1 MKYGRIISV
10 ALFLTI
16 LAVVGFVIAQDSS
29 AAVIVLPGS
38 GSVGTGYT
46 ITLMG
51 FQAEEDVSLVI
62 THVTN
67 NEVYFQ
73 TTLTTD
79 DDGSASTVIH
89 SQRDDAPGEYR
100 VQASVA
106 EGASASTSFQILSS
120 EEAEERS
127 APGPRYSDA
136 TAIQNGEWVGETT
149 TESGVIAYS
158 FSANSG
164 DILDAQLSSEV
175 FDAYL
180 VLLNSAGAELTM
192 DDDSGPDLN
201 AHISEYTLPETGEYT
216 LLATSWRYYHL
227 GESAS
232 TGEFRLDF
240 QLTSDAMPTPSSE
253 ASPSTSTTTESD
265 SEGEFETEI
274 SASLSEAEPI
284 MRFTFRA
291 SAGQSISARLRSD
304 EFDPY
309 LMIENTAGETL
320 VSDDDGDGG
329 LNSRIE
335 DYTFSEEGEY
345 SIVVSSWEYIHVDD
359 ASVSGAFN
367 LLVWGDEIDW
377 LSDDDTTEE
386 QAAPAP
392 PPEQQEEQEEE
403 ETESD
408 ADSSDEESDSATE
421 TETSEPAE
429 PVATEAEEAV
439 ETATEI
445 IEIPISYGDRLA
457 TPIGESETGL
467 RYALTGVAGDRI
479 DIAVSSY
486 SKLDTHIA
494 IHAPD
499 GTLLA
504 ADDDSGRGYN
514 PELLGLYLPQDGT
527 YIITLDPVWQGDG
540 QPVSIAID
548 LREPLVLSD
557 GVLSI
562 KLNNKQSME
571 VVSLTVEAAGDI
583 RLRAQVT
590 GSASDVIRFAAMQS
604 GNTLATLQHSG
615 LSEIEWLFTAP
626 EAGEIRMSFGYEGEN
641 WVSFTLEQ
649 VVDQA
654 ESESPEE

>member
-1 MKYGRIISV
+1 MKYGRIISIT
-10 ALFLTI
+10 LFLTI

-67 NEVYFQ
+67 DEVYFQ

-79 DDGSASTVIH
+79 DEGSASTVIH

-106 EGASASTSFQILSS
+106 EGASASASFQILSS

-201 AHISEYTLPETGEYT
+201 AHISEYTLPETGDYT
-216 LLATSWRYYHL
+216 LLATSWRFYNL
-227 GESAS
+227 GESDS

-240 QLTSDAMPTPSSE
+240 QLTSDAVSTPSSE
-253 ASPSTSTTTESD
+253 VSPSTSTTTETD

-274 SASLSEAEPI
+274 SASLSESEPI
-284 MRFTFRA
+284 MRYTFRA
-291 SAGQSISARLRSD
+291 VAGQSISARLRSD

-320 VSDDDGDGG
+320 ISDDDGDGG

-335 DYTFSEEGEY
+335 DFTFSEAGEY

-359 ASVSGAFN
+359 AAVSGAFN

-392 PPEQQEEQEEE
+392 PPEQQDEEEEE
-403 ETESD
+403 ETESE
-408 ADSSDEESDSATE
+408 ADSSTDESDATPE
-421 TETSEPAE
+421 TETSVSDEPAS
-429 PVATEAEEAV
+429 
-439 ETATEI
+439 ETDEVVDTPTEI

-571 VVSLTVEAAGDI
+571 VVSLTIEAAGDI
-583 RLRAQVT
+583 RLRAYAT
-590 GSASDVIRFAAMQS
+590 GSASDVITFDALQS

-626 EAGEIRMSFGYEGEN
+626 EAGEIRMLFGYEGEN

-649 VVDQA
+649 VVDQT
-654 ESESPEE
+654 ESDSSEE

>member
-10 ALFLTI
+10 TLFLTI

-67 NEVYFQ
+67 DEVYFQ

-79 DDGSASTVIH
+79 DEGSASTVIH

-106 EGASASTSFQILSS
+106 EGASASASFQILSS

-201 AHISEYTLPETGEYT
+201 AHISEYTLPETGDYT
-216 LLATSWRYYHL
+216 LLATSWRFYNL
-227 GESAS
+227 GESDS

-240 QLTSDAMPTPSSE
+240 QLTSDAVSTPSSE
-253 ASPSTSTTTESD
+253 VSPSTSTTTETD

-274 SASLSEAEPI
+274 SASLSESEPV
-284 MRFTFRA
+284 MRYTFRA
-291 SAGQSISARLRSD
+291 VAGQSISARLRSD

-335 DYTFSEEGEY
+335 DFTFSEAGEY

-359 ASVSGAFN
+359 AAVSGAFN

-377 LSDDDTTEE
+377 LSDDDTTAE

-392 PPEQQEEQEEE
+392 PPEQQDEEEEE

-408 ADSSDEESDSATE
+408 ADSSTDESDATPE
-421 TETSEPAE
+421 TETSVSDEPAS
-429 PVATEAEEAV
+429 
-439 ETATEI
+439 ETDEVVDTPTEI

-467 RYALTGVAGDRI
+467 RYALIGVAGDRI

-571 VVSLTVEAAGDI
+571 VVSLTIEAAGDI
-583 RLRAQVT
+583 RLRAYAT
-590 GSASDVIRFAAMQS
+590 GSASDVITFDALQS

-626 EAGEIRMSFGYEGEN
+626 EAGEIRMLFGYEGEN

-649 VVDQA
+649 VVDQT
-654 ESESPEE
+654 ESDSSEE